1 MAVVG
6 SALSNPLAEARSLL
20 VPTDGSDASLEAV
33 ELACSVLKKSR
44 GRLTVVHVIEV
55 PRSLPLDAD
64 LEEAASQ
71 GEQFLVAAEAIAKQN
86 EVSIEGELLQA
97 RETGH
102 AVVDEAAA
110 RDVDGII
117 LGIEHHTPF
126 GEYRLGM
133 TTDYVLRNAR
143 CPVIVYRQR
152 LPEKIE

>member
-1 MAVVG
+1 MP
-6 SALSNPLAEARSLL
+6 NPLADARTLL
-20 VPTDGSDASLEAV
+20 VATDGTSASLEAV
-33 ELACSVLKKSR
+33 DLACSVLKKNR

-64 LEEAASQ
+64 LEDAATR
-71 GEQFLVAAEAIAKQN
+71 GEQYLVAAEAIAKKS
-86 EVSIEGELLQA
+86 EVPIEGELLQA

-126 GEYRLGM
+126 GEYRLGK

-143 CPVIVYRQR
+143 CPVLVYRQR
-152 LPEKIE
+152 LPEKAE